1 MIMKMSNQ
9 IGARIK
15 RLREQLGLS
24 QAALAEHCGWSSQSR
39 IGNYESG
46 SRNVSAD
53 DAVILANALSVT
65 PAELMFGSTDCA
77 NVPMSC
83 TTEETKLTP
92 RQRILLELFDELPD
106 SEADQLLKNLEEKK
120 QHYNQLLEELLHK
133 RNQKKA

>member
-9 IGARIK
+9 IGMRIK

-24 QAALAEHCGWSSQSR
+24 QAALAERCSWSSQSR

-53 DAVILANALSVT
+53 DAVILANALGVT
-65 PAELMFGSTDCA
+65 PAELMFGSTACVSDPISHATGDA
-77 NVPMSC
+77 N
-83 TTEETKLTP
+83 LTP

-106 SEADQLLKNLEEKK
+106 SEADQLLKTLEEKK